1 MRAAP
6 IAGGCIGGI
15 RDDDRD
21 RTFLWGKGG
30 SILVP
35 LAGQG
40 QGRRKWRPFHW
51 SKTVNPETVGRGRG
65 IGAASGEAGLGDWVQ
80 FSRRRNQD
88 YFGPVAWQFSMA
100 HLVAALPLDPV
111 VVGALVPAA
120 TAFGRRSWSG
130 RRLRR
135 GLCCIRR
142 PFRLFGRA
150 VTPAVV
156 AYVLI
161 HPTFISAPEHLLAFG
176 GGL

>member
-1 MRAAP
+1 MKRP
-6 IAGGCIGGI
+6 
-15 RDDDRD
+15 
-21 RTFLWGKGG
+21 
-30 SILVP
+30 P
-35 LAGQG
+35 
-40 QGRRKWRPFHW
+40 RRSCPHAH
-51 SKTVNPETVGRGRG
+51 
-65 IGAASGEAGLGDWVQ
+65 GA
-80 FSRRRNQD
+80 RRRHQ
-88 YFGPVAWQFSMA
+88 GATFSEGHEPDEA
-100 HLVAALPLDPV
+100 AAALLPPSAIGRMLDQEEAAKPLDPV

-142 PFRLFGRA
+142 PFRLFARA

-156 AYVLI
+156 AVVLI